1 MLKKYFLGSIA
12 ALLGW
17 TGLAQ
22 AQLLGTPIGSE
33 SHLEAAYSA
42 YPSTTSASDCQGN
55 CKPKPNHPVLN
66 HIARAMLMPI
76 RAATGQLMP
85 PATTEAPPTKEAIAR
100 MIVDGSYAP
109 AEITAAKIK
118 IDESQ
123 AAARRAAVRYLGT
136 VDCNYYPEAE
146 AGLIAA
152 LRADRIEMVRY
163 EAAIALGNGRSLSE
177 RMLESLNMTALG
189 VELDGNPAE
198 SSERVRGAAQNALQR
213 CSSRGLC
220 FPPTTPLVMP
230 TADWYTPDSNLL
242 QPTSYMV
249 PASVPSGPQTTSQ
262 ERARAETI
270 STPPP
275 KNTPFTVAQRT
286 LFQYFMGVA
295 PARETTRS
303 SRTAVDSRLQGLAPL
318 GSGLTL
324 AIPTSPPVLQTS
336 VPTSP
341 YNFQE

>member
-1 MLKKYFLGSIA
+1 MMKKYFLGSIA

-22 AQLLGTPIGSE
+22 AQPLGTPITSE
-33 SHLEAAYSA
+33 SHFEAVYAS
-42 YPSTTSASDCQGN
+42 YPSTTNASDCQGN
-55 CKPKPNHPVLN
+55 CKPKPTHPVLN

-85 PATTEAPPTKEAIAR
+85 PAPSEAPPTKEAIAR

-163 EAAIALGNGRSLSE
+163 EAAVALGSCRGLSE
-177 RMLESLNMTALG
+177 KMLEALNMTALG

-220 FPPTTPLVMP
+220 FAPTTPQVMP
-230 TADWYTPDSNLL
+230 TADWFIPDPNVL
-242 QPTSYMV
+242 QPTSYTV
-249 PASVPSGPQTTSQ
+249 PASVPFWPQTNPL
-262 ERARAETI
+262 ELVRAETI
-270 STPPP
+270 STPP
-275 KNTPFTVAQRT
+275 KN
-286 LFQYFMGVA
+286 A
-295 PARETTRS
+295 PTAIAPRGLYQFFLNVTTGRETTRS
-303 SRTAVDSRLQGLAPL
+303 HRISVDARLQGLAPL
-318 GSGLTL
+318 GSDLLL
-324 AIPTSPPVLQTS
+324 AIPTSPPLRDTI
-336 VPTSP
+336 VPTTP
-341 YNFQE
+341 YNYQE